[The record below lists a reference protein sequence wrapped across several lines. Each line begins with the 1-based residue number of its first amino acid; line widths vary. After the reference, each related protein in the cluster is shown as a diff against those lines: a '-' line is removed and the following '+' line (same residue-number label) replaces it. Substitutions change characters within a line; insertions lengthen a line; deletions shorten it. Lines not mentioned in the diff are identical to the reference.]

1 MTIFERIIQLLD
13 AEHIVYQLQHH
24 EPTRTS
30 AIAAEV
36 RGVSMHAGAKAIVT
50 TGHKTGKHYLFV
62 MPADLKLDNAA
73 VKALLG
79 EPIGFASDVEAVTTC
94 VPGSV
99 PPFGSIIGLPT
110 YLDERLAENEEIH
123 FNAGSLTDSVTM
135 RYEDYLRL
143 EKPTVVRIAKVVS
156 STNPPAPNA

>member
-1 MTIFERIIQLLD
+1 MSVFDRIKELLD
-13 AEHIVYQLQHH
+13 ANKIVYTLEHH
-24 EPTRTS
+24 VPTLTS

-36 RGVSMHAGAKAIVT
+36 RGVSMHSGAKAIVT
-50 TGHKTGKHYLFV
+50 KGQKTGKYYLFV

-73 VKALLG
+73 VKATVG
-79 EPIGFASDVEAVTTC
+79 EAVGFASDVEAVTTC

-110 YLDERLAENEEIH
+110 YLDDRLAENEEIH

-143 EKPTVVRIAKVVS
+143 EKPTVTRIAKVVS
-156 STNPPAPNA
+156 